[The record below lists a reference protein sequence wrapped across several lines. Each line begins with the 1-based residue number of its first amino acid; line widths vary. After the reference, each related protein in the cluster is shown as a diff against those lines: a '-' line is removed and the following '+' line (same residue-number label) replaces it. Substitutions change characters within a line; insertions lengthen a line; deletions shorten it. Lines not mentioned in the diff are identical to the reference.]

1 MEEAAQALEVQD
13 PLMVTLDERGKIH
26 ENRTAKRTEV
36 EVEEEKNTEKEFV
49 QIEGVKKAVKED
61 EVKIKPGNADD

>member
-1 MEEAAQALEVQD
+1 MGEAAQAMEVQD
-13 PLMVTLDERGKIH
+13 PLMETLDERGKIH

-36 EVEEEKNTEKEFV
+36 EVEEEKNTEKELV
-49 QIEGVKKAVKED
+49 GVKKAVKED